1 MIALTGCWL
10 LAVGIAVAQDFKTV
24 SGTVTDAATGQPLAG
39 VIVEAY
45 GNHNYTSMTDDK
57 GAYELKVPEYVNSI
71 SLRVDGYQ
79 LLQKA
84 VSQKTEQTDAQ
95 LYPNTFSPIY
105 QTSTTPAVTRTA
117 LNFDNTARQSI
128 DPLVAEQLGAD
139 IHSVTRSGQLAMG
152 STMFMGGLTSL
163 QTNAQPLVVI
173 DGVITDMQYNREML
187 HEGYYNNILAN
198 LNVNDIESVTVTA
211 SIS

>member
-187 HEGYYNNILAN
+187 HEG
-198 LNVNDIESVTVTA
+198 
-211 SIS
+211 